1 MKFNRT
7 KCQVVALGTNTEN
20 GCCKLGA
27 RGPRLE
33 MTWEEKDVGVFV
45 DCRTTMSHQWDA
57 AGKEAEAIL
66 GWVR

>member
-1 MKFNRT
+1 M
-7 KCQVVALGTNTEN
+7 
-20 GCCKLGA
+20 
-27 RGPRLE
+27 E

-57 AGKEAEAIL
+57 AGKEAKAIL